1 MSAVGTA
8 LFCYDTTR
16 GQFQF
21 QFQAKHLAL
30 FMKVNSDFVMV

>member
-8 LFCYDTTR
+8 LFCYDNTK
-16 GQFQF
+16 GLFQF

-30 FMKVNSDFVMV
+30 FMKVNTG